1 MILWFGK
8 NGQKSIRMNVF
19 SNKLDIID
27 MHWTTAMSRG
37 TWREGEERSFLETKS
52 VLFDLVLVSCRSV
65 LAWSPVSP
73 LQLDLLTSLRTRSN
87 ITPPP
92 PPPT

>member
-1 MILWFGK
+1 MSLMVILWFGK

-37 TWREGEERSFLETKS
+37 TWNERDRERGDWTLC
-52 VLFDLVLVSCRSV
+52 V
-65 LAWSPVSP
+65 A
-73 LQLDLLTSLRTRSN
+73 
-87 ITPPP
+87 
-92 PPPT
+92 